1 MGAIVS
7 TNGIIARS
15 IGEGTFEG
23 VYHHWD
29 SYPNEGLGQ
38 FLIHILTG
46 HFRNDLARMLRVLID
61 EHPAGWSTIVNKDFA
76 LEPGYTAETLRHPS
90 FSGMSE
96 EEYHA
101 AMEQFRALPDL
112 SASTVLLPREKA

>member
-1 MGAIVS
+1 LLFVHHFASPAKQNSNPFQRKSHERNHANERQEPGTGHRSRALGGAIVS

-15 IGEGTFEG
+15 TGEGTFAG

-29 SYPNEGLGQ
+29 SYPNEGLGH

-46 HFRNDLARMLRVLID
+46 HFDNDLARMLHFLID

-76 LEPGYTAETLRHPS
+76 LNVP
-90 FSGMSE
+90 
-96 EEYHA
+96 
-101 AMEQFRALPDL
+101 
-112 SASTVLLPREKA
+112 V

>member
-1 MGAIVS
+1 VS

-15 IGEGTFEG
+15 TGQGIFEG

-29 SYPNEGLGQ
+29 SYPNQGLGQ

-46 HFRNDLARMLRVLID
+46 HFDNDLARMLRVLID

-76 LEPGYTAETLRHPS
+76 LKPS
-90 FSGMSE
+90 
-96 EEYHA
+96 
-101 AMEQFRALPDL
+101 
-112 SASTVLLPREKA
+112 